1 MSSKLAIIKRVR
13 YFPLIAAAIFL
24 AAMFSIPANAATEQ
38 VHGHL
43 KKNGKYV
50 YSHSRS
56 KANKTQR
63 DNWSSQ
69 GNANPRTGKRGKK
82 RIKK

>member
-1 MSSKLAIIKRVR
+1 MTSKSAR
-13 YFPLIAAAIFL
+13 YFSLNVAAIFL
-24 AAMFSIPANAATEQ
+24 VAMFTFPANAETKQ

-63 DNWSSQ
+63 DNWSSE
-69 GNANPRTGKRGKK
+69 GNTNPRTGKRGRKN
-82 RIKK
+82 IKK